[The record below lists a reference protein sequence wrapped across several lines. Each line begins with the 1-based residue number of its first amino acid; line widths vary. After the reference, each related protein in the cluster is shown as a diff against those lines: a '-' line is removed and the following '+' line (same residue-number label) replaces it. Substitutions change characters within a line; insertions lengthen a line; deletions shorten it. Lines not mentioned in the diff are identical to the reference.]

1 MTEKR
6 FTQRLYET
14 GERFLEDNK
23 TNCFYEIKDSFENV
37 ELLCERLNKIVD
49 ENEQLKQENKKLH
62 NTIFALRTENAYD
75 RVTEIT
81 KQKDMN
87 VRDFLEELD
96 KW

>member
-23 TNCFYEIKDSFENV
+23 TNCFYEIKDSFGNV

-49 ENEQLKQENKKLH
+49 ENEQLKQQLNRLYNYFEDWYRDMTSAND
-62 NTIFALRTENAYD
+62 FS
-75 RVTEIT
+75 EIW
-81 KQKDMN
+81 DN
-87 VRDFLEELD
+87 VKEDERWED
-96 KW
+96 KGDVE